1 MNRGSLPVAIA
12 AATFAF
18 DAPVAASDW
27 RPSTVVVRT
36 AYGNDAIDVGVHARW
51 PLVEATGTSGRV
63 HFFLQAGFDY
73 WHTTIDDP
81 GPDDLFNVSGVG
93 GIRWSPTPAW
103 FVDVSGGPYLLS
115 RTQLNDRQFSV
126 NLQFGARLASGIAF
140 GEGRRHEVAAY
151 VEHISNGRRA
161 HPNNGM
167 TFYGVEYRYT
177 LR

>member
-12 AATFAF
+12 AATVAL

-27 RPSTVVVRT
+27 RPSTVVVRS
-36 AYGNDAIDVGVHARW
+36 AYGNDAVDIGVHGRW
-51 PLVEATGTSGRV
+51 PLVEATGTSGRL

-73 WHTTIDDP
+73 WHSTIDHT
-81 GPDDLFNVSGVG
+81 GPRDLFNVSAVG
-93 GIRWSPTPAW
+93 GFRVNATPAW
-103 FVDVSGGPYLLS
+103 FFDIAGGPYLLS
-115 RTQLNDRQFSV
+115 RTQLNDRVFSV

-151 VEHISNGRRA
+151 VEHISNGRQE